1 MDFTSRTGAAL
12 LFVLLAAQGGPAPA
26 QAASF
31 GKSVCAGA
39 NAHGKRCLPA
49 YRRNGGALR
58 PSAMATLRRPA
69 FGGPLWRRRKIYA
82 GGEAAVPQLSP
93 RLHPR
98 RVSALR
104 FDEGGRDACGRR
116 KDCREERNLADALI
130 QRPSAATARILRE
143 TGIPAIPDVPPIVI
157 LRPDDERWPRE
168 MLGTLPR

>member
-12 LFVLLAAQGGPAPA
+12 LLVLLAAQGGPAPA

-58 PSAMATLRRPA
+58 PSAMATPRRHK
-69 FGGPLWRRRKIYA
+69 LYA

-116 KDCREERNLADALI
+116 RDCREERNLADALI

-168 MLGTLPR
+168 VLGTLPR